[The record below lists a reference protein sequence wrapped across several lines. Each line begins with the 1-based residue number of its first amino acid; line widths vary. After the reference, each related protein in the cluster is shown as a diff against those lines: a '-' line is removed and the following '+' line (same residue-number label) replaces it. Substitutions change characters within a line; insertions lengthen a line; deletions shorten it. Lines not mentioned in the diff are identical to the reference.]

1 MTAKIPHSVGASGD
15 GTTPGI
21 IMLLPD
27 VYGSIGDT
35 CGINKLTDTA
45 PDGATTLS
53 VRAAV
58 ETGIVR
64 RATLRLSNK
73 KTATIF
79 MTAANCPK
87 VGSLATQTYT
97 TGVTIKSA
105 RFAESVRL
113 G

>member
-1 MTAKIPHSVGASGD
+1 MTAKVPHSVGASSD
-15 GTTPGI
+15 GNTPGI

-27 VYGSIGDT
+27 VYGSIGET
-35 CGINKLTDTA
+35 CGITKLTGAA

-58 ETGIVR
+58 ATGIVR

-73 KTATIF
+73 KTATAY
-79 MTAANCPK
+79 MTAANAPK
-87 VGSLATQTYT
+87 VGALATQTYT
-97 TGVTIKSA
+97 SGTTITSA
-105 RFAESVRL
+105 RFAERTRL